1 LHSPPIHTILNLE
14 WPICNMTYVRMT
26 TSAGE
31 IDIDLYTDECPETT
45 ENFLKLVDDG
55 FYDGLHFHR
64 VIKDFMIQGGCPH
77 SSDPNNGRAG
87 TGNPGYR
94 IPCETTALAKKHDK
108 PGIFSMANAGPNT
121 GGSQFFLTTIAT
133 PHLDGRHAVFGEV
146 AKGMEVVRAIETTE
160 TLPGDRPASPQKI
173 IKVERV

>member
-1 LHSPPIHTILNLE
+1 
-14 WPICNMTYVRMT
+14 MT

-31 IDIDLYTDECPETT
+31 IDIELYTDECPETT
-45 ENFLKLVDDG
+45 GNFLKLVDDG

-87 TGNPGYR
+87 TGGPGWK
-94 IPCETTALAKKHDK
+94 IPCERSALEKKHDK

-121 GGSQFFLTTIAT
+121 GAVSYT
-133 PHLDGRHAVFGEV
+133 HL
-146 AKGMEVVRAIETTE
+146 RAHET
-160 TLPGDRPASPQKI
+160 DS
-173 IKVERV
+173 

>member
-1 LHSPPIHTILNLE
+1 
-14 WPICNMTYVRMT
+14 MTYVRMT

-31 IDIDLYTDECPETT
+31 IDIELYTEECPDTT
-45 ENFLKLVDDG
+45 GNFLKLVDDG

-87 TGNPGYR
+87 TGGPGWR
-94 IPCETTALAKKHDK
+94 IDCEQSALAKRHDK
-108 PGIFSMANAGPNT
+108 PGIFSMANAGRNT
-121 GGSQFFLTTIAT
+121 GGSQFFLTTVPT
-133 PHLDGRHAVFGEV
+133 PWLDGNHAVFGEV
-146 AKGMEVVRAIETTE
+146 AKGMDVVRTIESTT
-160 TLPGDRPASPQKI
+160 TLPGDRPQNPQKI